1 MNNKMVYFVA
11 GLMLAFM
18 LAIAFF
24 SMVGDSA
31 IMDEVAHLPA
41 GYSYIT
47 QQDMRLN
54 PEHPR

>member
-24 SMVGDSA
+24 SMVGDQLLWTKLLIYRPA
-31 IMDEVAHLPA
+31 IH
-41 GYSYIT
+41 I
-47 QQDMRLN
+47 
-54 PEHPR
+54 